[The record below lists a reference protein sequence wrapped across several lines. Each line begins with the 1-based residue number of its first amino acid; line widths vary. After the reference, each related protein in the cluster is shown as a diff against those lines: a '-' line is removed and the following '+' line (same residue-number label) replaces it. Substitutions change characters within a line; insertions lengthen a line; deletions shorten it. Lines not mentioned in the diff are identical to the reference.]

1 MEYNPLLFSNYESN
15 NPSDATKDGLTAKK
29 DLMRYGKFERA
40 NVRLGRTDQQATL
53 SIFLV
58 ASVLEGKN
66 KRLLQ
71 EAKGLDDVVQV
82 VPFSFPLIQIL
93 SLLSFFRSI
102 KIGVFLK

>member
-1 MEYNPLLFSNYESN
+1 M
-15 NPSDATKDGLTAKK
+15 AKQ

-40 NVRLGRTDQQATL
+40 NVKLGRTDQQATL

-82 VPFSFPLIQIL
+82 VPFHFPYLEIDLFKFYRYCL
-93 SLLSFFRSI
+93 SI
-102 KIGVFLK
+102 YQNYGCFLEVDSQ